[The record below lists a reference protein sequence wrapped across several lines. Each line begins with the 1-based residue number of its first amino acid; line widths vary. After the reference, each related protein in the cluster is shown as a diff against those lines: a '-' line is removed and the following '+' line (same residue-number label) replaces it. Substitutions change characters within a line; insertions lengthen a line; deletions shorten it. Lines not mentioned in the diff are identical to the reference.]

1 MTFLSVLF
9 AAALTTV
16 TADPSAAPFQQLS
29 GSLAPVG
36 VRNPKT
42 DKPPKTH
49 LVEDLTKVV
58 SPYEQLRKLALSK
71 GVSTGKEKRRI
82 CAVAPKKLPGNPKV
96 GPVRFNPVLWQAHW
110 VLSAFASGFADAI
123 VFDAPLKD
131 EGLARV
137 VRNLGLALRDHP
149 LILRHGELSSSGA
162 EEKTDRSPLDEE
174 ESDDSLTVD
183 SEPQACANYAARRS
197 GDVEYLV
204 LANASRTEICV
215 VAVNSTA
222 EARRLAVDL
231 KGFRALDGICRGIAF
246 GASGKP
252 VFSGLGFYSL
262 PVRPFTADLEPESV
276 STCTFPISK

>member
-9 AAALTTV
+9 AAALTAV
-16 TADPSAAPFQQLS
+16 TADPSAAPLQQLS

-36 VRNPKT
+36 TRNPKT

-49 LVEDLTKVV
+49 LVEDLTKVNA
-58 SPYEQLRKLALSK
+58 PYESLRKLALAK
-71 GVSTGKEKRRI
+71 GVSTGKEKRKI
-82 CAVAPKKLPGNPKV
+82 CVVAPKKPSGNPKI

-110 VLSAFASGFADAI
+110 ALTAFASGFADAI

-131 EGLARV
+131 EGLARL

-149 LILRHGELSSSGA
+149 LILRHGELSSSDDGA
-162 EEKTDRSPLDEE
+162 
-174 ESDDSLTVD
+174 DDATEPSIE
-183 SEPQACANYAARRS
+183 SEPKACANYAARRA

-222 EARRLAVDL
+222 EARQLAVDL

-246 GASGKP
+246 ESPGKP

-262 PVRPFTADLEPESV
+262 PARPFSADLAPESV
-276 STCTFPISK
+276 STFTFPISK